1 MNKFSKIVCVA
12 LVVIM
17 LFAIS
22 VTCYAHK
29 GNTDSKGGHYDSSTG
44 AYHYHHGYPAH
55 QHTGGVCP
63 YDYDDK
69 TSSNSGYSSSSGFT
83 STTTKFNYSSN
94 LSSSNHSK
102 SDDGNSAI
110 LWVIAIG
117 VIALAIFKFVQCSMP
132 EGDKKDDMNSLFY
145 LGIVVLI
152 IIVFCMI

>member
-22 VTCYAHK
+22 VTCYAHN

-44 AYHYHHGYPAH
+44 TYHYHHGYPAH

-69 TSSNSGYSSSSGFT
+69 TSSNSGYSSSSNSGHT
-83 STTTKFNYSSN
+83 SSS
-94 LSSSNHSK
+94 SSSNDVDFITVVVWIFLAALIGLGITKIIK
-102 SDDGNSAI
+102 SVASEDKEGIIESFSGFFTLIAFVSFFI
-110 LWVIAIG
+110 VVIASFF
-117 VIALAIFKFVQCSMP
+117 A
-132 EGDKKDDMNSLFY
+132 
-145 LGIVVLI
+145 
-152 IIVFCMI
+152 